1 LLARADTVKGKP
13 YEVFSENDD
22 SAMHI
27 GLTQSKLDALG
38 IDDRLIIMELRNHSI
53 ENLIV
58 RMNYT
63 AVPELVSSAMVQAD
77 YAFTMLH
84 LDITPAVRYM
94 YQFDNGA
101 GAIGGATLKGP
112 LFTKGY
118 RDPESLDSWLV
129 GARVDIANDAWRVR
143 LGYTQVADKADII
156 APWRGFPTS
165 GFSRA
170 MAQYNWYANTKSYML
185 RADYDFDSAGLIP
198 GVQAFMRFVIQDFD
212 DEKIATQADSTVV
225 TVDVLKEFESY
236 PDLYVKLRMAHVV
249 SDKDTMVEIKGN
261 RVPKANK
268 SYDEVRFE
276 INYLF

>member
-1 LLARADTVKGKP
+1 
-13 YEVFSENDD
+13 
-22 SAMHI
+22 
-27 GLTQSKLDALG
+27 
-38 IDDRLIIMELRNHSI
+38 
-53 ENLIV
+53 
-58 RMNYT
+58 
-63 AVPELVSSAMVQAD
+63 MVQAD
-77 YAFTMLH
+77 YEFTMLH
-84 LDITPAVRYM
+84 LNITPAVRYM

-101 GAIGGATLKGP
+101 GAIGGANLKGI
-112 LFTKGY
+112 TKGY
-118 RDPESLDSWLV
+118 HDPESLDSWLV

-143 LGYTQVADKADII
+143 LGYTQVADKADLI